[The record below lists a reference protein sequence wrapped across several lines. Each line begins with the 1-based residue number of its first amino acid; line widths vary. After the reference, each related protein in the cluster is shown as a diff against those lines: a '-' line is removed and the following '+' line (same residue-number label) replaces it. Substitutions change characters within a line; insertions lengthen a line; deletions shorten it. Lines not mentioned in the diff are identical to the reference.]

1 MSARNLQ
8 NLSDIQY
15 EKERLNRKLR
25 KCERRLEYK
34 VDALKSSVQAG
45 NLFDHVLDQIGMQSD
60 LVSNLLPLVIKY
72 RETIFNNKF
81 VKKLRQSKYK
91 KAITVGSGLLV
102 GYGMYKLFRNRKNVI
117 NHFTRFMYA
126 NQLGEED

>member
-1 MSARNLQ
+1 MSTRNLQ
-8 NLSDIQY
+8 TLSDIKY
-15 EKERLNRKLR
+15 EKERLNKKLR

-60 LVSNLLPLVIKY
+60 LLSNLLPLVIKY

-81 VKKLRQSKYK
+81 VKKIRNSKYK
-91 KAITVGSGLLV
+91 KVLTAGSGLLV
-102 GYGMYKLFRNRKNVI
+102 GYGLYKLFRNRKNVI
-117 NHFTRFMYA
+117 NNFTRFMYA
-126 NQLGEED
+126 ADLGDE